1 MSLPPT
7 HTINP
12 VPGHPD
18 WHLLRLLLD
27 LVETGR
33 ACAIPEL
40 TSRSTSSYAAVDGLG
55 RLKENGLIIDI
66 KGYVLPT
73 IAAISYHQLERLIRN
88 PQQLRLPL

>member
-1 MSLPPT
+1 MSLPPA
-7 HTINP
+7 HTIDP

-18 WHLLRLLLD
+18 WQLLRLLLD

-33 ACAIPEL
+33 ACAITEL
-40 TSRSTSSYAAVDGLG
+40 ASRSTSSYAAVDGLG

-88 PQQLRLPL
+88 PRQLRLPL